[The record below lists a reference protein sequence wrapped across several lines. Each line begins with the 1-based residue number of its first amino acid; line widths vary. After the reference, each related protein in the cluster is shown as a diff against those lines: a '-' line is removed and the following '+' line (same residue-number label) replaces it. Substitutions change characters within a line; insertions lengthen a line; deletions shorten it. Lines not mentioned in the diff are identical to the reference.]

1 MRSFSVARQD
11 MVVIHELAMNG
22 MRGLVRHHAHI
33 VVRAGKACA
42 VKDAVRANETLRES
56 SAPSMLTGHDIH
68 PTIRRV
74 KQGCQFP
81 PVLGTKWRQRIA
93 NDLARLIN
101 GVARGLHSRRTD

>member
-22 MRGLVRHHAHI
+22 MRGLVRQHAHI
-33 VVRAGKACA
+33 VIRAGKACA
-42 VKDAVRANETLRES
+42 VKDTVSPNETLRES
-56 SAPSMLTGHDIH
+56 SALSMLTGHDIH
-68 PTIRRV
+68 STIRWV

-81 PVLGTKWRQRIA
+81 PVLRTQRRQRFA

-101 GVARGLHSRRTD
+101 GVARGLHS